1 MPDNQQKHV
10 EGEDHSWDIVTR
22 EGSSEIQVFRNFQT
36 ALKNAGFAID
46 HRSWRTKAT
55 LGYSSTIA
63 VVTTTKRLS
72 SGKK

>member
-1 MPDNQQKHV
+1 
-10 EGEDHSWDIVTR
+10 
-22 EGSSEIQVFRNFQT
+22 
-36 ALKNAGFAID
+36 LKNAGFAID

-72 SGKK
+72 PGKNEARGEGRRFLTVGGNQ